1 VSLPDV
7 LRQVRRLEISSRGL
21 VKNVLAGEY
30 SSVFKGRGVEFADVR
45 PYVPGD
51 DIRTLDWRTTARTGE
66 PYVRR
71 YAEERERTVLFLVDQ
86 SASGGFGTEMRT
98 KSELATEVCAVLA
111 FTAVRNNDRVGAAF
125 FSDRVERYV
134 PPARGQRHALRV
146 IRELLTFRP
155 EGTLTD
161 IAAALEFTARVLRRR
176 SIVFIL
182 SDWLDSGYE
191 KALEMVARR
200 HDTIAVALTD
210 VRDGAMSA
218 AGLVSLRDPESG
230 AWRYVDSS
238 RAEVREA
245 LSRMSGAREAAFE
258 RSIRRHG
265 ADLISLR
272 TGESYVAPLHAF
284 FRMRE
289 RMRGPMRRH

>member
-1 VSLPDV
+1 
-7 LRQVRRLEISSRGL
+7 
-21 VKNVLAGEY
+21 
-30 SSVFKGRGVEFADVR
+30 
-45 PYVPGD
+45 
-51 DIRTLDWRTTARTGE
+51 
-66 PYVRR
+66 
-71 YAEERERTVLFLVDQ
+71 
-86 SASGGFGTEMRT
+86 
-98 KSELATEVCAVLA
+98 
-111 FTAVRNNDRVGAAF
+111 
-125 FSDRVERYV
+125 
-134 PPARGQRHALRV
+134 
-146 IRELLTFRP
+146 
-155 EGTLTD
+155 
-161 IAAALEFTARVLRRR
+161 
-176 SIVFIL
+176 
-182 SDWLDSGYE
+182 
-191 KALEMVARR
+191 
-200 HDTIAVALTD
+200 
-210 VRDGAMSA
+210 MSA